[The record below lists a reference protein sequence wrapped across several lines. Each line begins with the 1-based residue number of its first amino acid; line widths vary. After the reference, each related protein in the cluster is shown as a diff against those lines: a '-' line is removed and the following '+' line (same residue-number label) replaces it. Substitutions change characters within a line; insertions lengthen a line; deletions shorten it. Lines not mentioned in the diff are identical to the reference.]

1 MGRLQDIARKAVG
14 NCKLEVGREKI
25 ETDKILGKELTIRDF
40 EYVEYTDKNTGE
52 VISYYVVIF
61 EEYPDNFYRA
71 GLQLSEICYDIEHDE
86 DAEKMI
92 DEIHEYGLVVVLE
105 KVKTKDN
112 NNFTKVTV
120 M

>member
-1 MGRLQDIARKAVG
+1 MGKLQEIARNVAG

-25 ETDKILGKELTIRDF
+25 ETDEILGKELTIRDF
-40 EYVEYTDKNTGE
+40 EYVEYTDKTTGE
-52 VISYYVVIF
+52 LISYYVVIF
-61 EEYPDNFYRA
+61 EELPNNFYRA
-71 GLQLSEICYDIEHDE
+71 GAQLSEICYTIATNEE
-86 DAEKMI
+86 AEKLI
-92 DEIHEYGLVVVLE
+92 DEIHEWGLVVVLE